1 MGPVNETT
9 MTGLNEV
16 AMTPLGEAATTVP
29 IEHGLILVTLLW
41 AVGLI
46 GLLSRKNALFMLM
59 SMEIMLNAAAL
70 AFILAGSFWHQ
81 ADAQVIYILI
91 LSVAAAEV
99 GLGLAL
105 LIRLRT
111 VSYTHLTL
119 PTN

>member
-1 MGPVNETT
+1 MSAVNAISDT
-9 MTGLNEV
+9 
-16 AMTPLGEAATTVP
+16 AMTVP
-29 IEHGLILVTLLW
+29 IEHGFILVALLW

-70 AFILAGSFWHQ
+70 AFILAGSLWQQ
-81 ADAQVIYILI
+81 ADGQVIYILI

-105 LIRLRT
+105 LIRLRAHI
-111 VSYTHLTL
+111 SDLNIDKL
-119 PTN
+119 DELRG